1 MKKVRLIIDSRVN
14 LLKGAMVE
22 VSDQEAFRLF
32 SFGIAEE
39 VKKKEKKKS
48 EEK

>member
-1 MKKVRLIIDSRVN
+1 MVKVRLTIPSRVN
-14 LLKGAMVE
+14 LPEGTVVE
-22 VSDQEAFRLF
+22 VSEQEAFRLF